1 VQRHVGR
8 AVLLRRHVGRRVQ
21 QNGAVAALRRDSD
34 RASRTDVQRQQSKAM
49 HARLQGER
57 YSIHAMEEIT
67 YVP

>member
-34 RASRTDVQRQQSKAM
+34 RASRTDVQRQRSKAM
-49 HARLQGER
+49 HARRDIL
-57 YSIHAMEEIT
+57 HAMEEIT